1 MASAIELTAAARV
14 PTGER
19 TRQACQR
26 PSTWGP
32 QSLGAQG
39 RRPRAGAEAAGVTPA
54 EEEGKASWTSRS
66 SFTES
71 RREEGSLTGSVKGT
85 TLDF

>member
-1 MASAIELTAAARV
+1 VASAVELTAAAWV

-19 TRQACQR
+19 TQQACQR
-26 PSTWGP
+26 PSPWGP
-32 QSLGAQG
+32 QSFGAQG

-71 RREEGSLTGSVKGT
+71 AREEGSMAGSMKGT

>member
-1 MASAIELTAAARV
+1 MASAVELTAAAWV

-19 TRQACQR
+19 TQQACRR
-26 PSTWGP
+26 PSPWGP

-39 RRPRAGAEAAGVTPA
+39 RRPRAGAEAAGVSPA

-71 RREEGSLTGSVKGT
+71 AREEGSMAGSMKGT